1 MRGKGRILIALR
13 NAESVILGHVRGSS
27 QNLTVRC
34 QFAWNGVDLGMV
46 AVTSAWHRKKIAVSF
61 IESVKHSQRGGFVI
75 GSWFTGSINAT
86 SWPPMHEKLK
96 WEAIPYVN
104 DKSVTVIGG
113 VTLTALGSA
122 NDNTNGSN

>member
-1 MRGKGRILIALR
+1 M
-13 NAESVILGHVRGSS
+13 SGHVERSS
-27 QNLTVRC
+27 ENLTVRC
-34 QFAWNGVDLGMV
+34 QLVRNGVDLGMV
-46 AVTSAWHRKKIAVSF
+46 VVTPAWYHKKIAVSI
-61 IESVKHSQRGGFVI
+61 IEGMKHSQRGGFVI
-75 GSWFTGSINAT
+75 GSWFTASINDT

-96 WEAIPYVN
+96 WEVIPYVN